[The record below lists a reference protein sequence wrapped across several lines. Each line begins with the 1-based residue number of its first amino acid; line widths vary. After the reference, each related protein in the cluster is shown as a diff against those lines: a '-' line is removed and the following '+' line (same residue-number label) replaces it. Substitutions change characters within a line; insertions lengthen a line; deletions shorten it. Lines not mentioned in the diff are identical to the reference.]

1 MKPFL
6 SGRPSSGTPALRPT
20 VEGTD
25 TGLAGIPSL
34 ASQPGLK
41 SSGSDHKHGPNI
53 ECIKQGDKVVRLL
66 ITCTCGEKIEV
77 ECLYPAAG

>member
-6 SGRPSSGTPALRPT
+6 SGRPSTGTPALRPA
-20 VEGTD
+20 TD
-25 TGLAGIPSL
+25 GSDAGIAGIPSL
-34 ASQPGLK
+34 ATQPGLK
-41 SSGSDHKHGPNI
+41 CAGSDPAHGPNI
-53 ECIKQGDKVVRLL
+53 ECIKQGDKVVRLV

>member
-6 SGRPSSGTPALRPT
+6 NGRPSSGTPALRPAAD
-20 VEGTD
+20 GND
-25 TGLAGIPSL
+25 LGIAGIPSL

-41 SSGSDHKHGPNI
+41 SSGSDHEHGPSI
-53 ECIKQGDKVVRLL
+53 ECIKQGDKVVRLV

-77 ECLYPAAG
+77 